1 MTSVTQPA
9 ASGFWDELT
18 QYLRDLHAALAP
30 LTDSWDPLLG
40 AGSVWLRA
48 GEGSLHLSADE
59 YRDYHRLLQRARDAL
74 APRGD
79 MSEAVIDSALQ
90 KAIFDVVDSPGTRAA
105 DVEVRIGQAV
115 NECRSFIEKPSQ
127 EYECWLEVGGL
138 ATASLPAEFGATRF
152 VLLGNQ
158 DIERLADLVRTEHTV
173 DQTQKL
179 DRIERMAVDLLGH
192 PVAIQRVHARDTEAA
207 VSLAT
212 RKLSSTLE
220 CLNFFADVISYNRH
234 PGGPDGARRP
244 TVLRIGESGP
254 AIALHMALAAD
265 GSFWENRQAT
275 RLSTFSFKRVR
286 DLPSLAGEAV
296 KRVEALLAHEVRNPV
311 EELLLRAVRWVGRAT
326 AAESPKDQV
335 LFSEIAL
342 ECLTRPGM
350 DRHSKQDLVSLT
362 AAVLD
367 RRHSDG
373 GSIEDE
379 ISRLYGIR
387 SELVHDG
394 SREILDSDSAE
405 MYEIALA
412 VTLGVLVSPEV
423 KQVETLGALDE
434 LLQSWVNKSR
444 QCPPQL
450 SPQLPPRAGKVAPS
464 GRDDL
469 SMLRQS
475 TRPGMDRAPPPT
487 SVAGF

>member
-1 MTSVTQPA
+1 MAQPA
-9 ASGFWDELT
+9 ASRFWDELT
-18 QYLRDLHAALAP
+18 HYLRDFHAALAP
-30 LTDSWDPLLG
+30 LTDSQTPLLG
-40 AGSVWLRA
+40 AGSVWWRA
-48 GEGSLHLSADE
+48 GEGSLHPSADE

-90 KAIFDVVDSPGTRAA
+90 KAIFDVADSPGTRVA

-115 NECRSFIEKPSQ
+115 NECRSFIEKPPQ

-152 VLLGNQ
+152 VLLGDQ
-158 DIERLADLVRTEHTV
+158 DIERLAERVRTEHTV
-173 DQTQKL
+173 DQTQKFDL
-179 DRIERMAVDLLGH
+179 IESMDLRGR
-192 PVAIQRVHARDTEAA
+192 PVAIQCVHARDPTAA

-212 RKLSSTLE
+212 RKLSITLE
-220 CLNFFADVISYNRH
+220 CLNFFADVISYNQH
-234 PGGPDGARRP
+234 PWGPDGAQRP

-254 AIALHMALAAD
+254 AIALQVALAAD
-265 GSFWENRQAT
+265 GSFWQNRQAT
-275 RLSTFSFKRVR
+275 KLGTFSLERAH

-326 AAESPKDQV
+326 AAESLEDRA

-342 ECLTRPGM
+342 ECLTRPGV
-350 DRHSKQDLVSLT
+350 DRHIKQEVVSQT
-362 AAVLD
+362 AAILD
-367 RRHSDG
+367 RSHSDG

-394 SREILDSDSAE
+394 SLEILDSDSTE

-412 VTLGVLVSPEV
+412 VTLDILVSPEV
-423 KQVETLGALDE
+423 EQVETLGALDE
-434 LLQSWVNKSR
+434 LLQSWVSR
-444 QCPPQL
+444 
-450 SPQLPPRAGKVAPS
+450 
-464 GRDDL
+464 
-469 SMLRQS
+469 
-475 TRPGMDRAPPPT
+475 
-487 SVAGF
+487 

>member
-1 MTSVTQPA
+1 MPA
-9 ASGFWDELT
+9 HASRTLAT
-18 QYLRDLHAALAP
+18 APSAPPSRACSLRHRPAN
-30 LTDSWDPLLG
+30 
-40 AGSVWLRA
+40 AGTPA
-48 GEGSLHLSADE
+48 ELSASPASRPLKLRSVDSG
-59 YRDYHRLLQRARDAL
+59 L

-90 KAIFDVVDSPGTRAA
+90 KAIFAVVDSPGTRAA

-115 NECRSFIEKPSQ
+115 NECRSFIEKPPQ

-152 VLLGNQ
+152 VLLGDQ
-158 DIERLADLVRTEHTV
+158 DIERLADRDRTEHTV
-173 DQTQKL
+173 DQAQKL
-179 DRIERMAVDLLGH
+179 DLIELMDLRGR
-192 PVAIQRVHARDTEAA
+192 PVAIQRVHARDAKAA

-254 AIALHMALAAD
+254 AIALQMALAAD
-265 GSFWENRQAT
+265 GSFWENRQVT
-275 RLSTFSFKRVR
+275 KLGTFSLERVR
-286 DLPSLAGEAV
+286 DLTSLAGEAV
-296 KRVEALLAHEVRNPV
+296 KRVEALLAHEVRNPG

-326 AAESPKDQV
+326 AAESPEDQV

-350 DRHSKQDLVSLT
+350 DRHSKQDLVSQT
-362 AAVLD
+362 AAILNRD
-367 RRHSDG
+367 HSDG

-412 VTLGVLVSPEV
+412 VTLGILVSPEV

-434 LLQSWVNKSR
+434 LLQSWVNK
-444 QCPPQL
+444 
-450 SPQLPPRAGKVAPS
+450 
-464 GRDDL
+464 
-469 SMLRQS
+469 
-475 TRPGMDRAPPPT
+475 
-487 SVAGF
+487 

>member
-30 LTDSWDPLLG
+30 LTDSRAPLLG
-40 AGSVWLRA
+40 AGSFWWRA
-48 GEGSLHLSADE
+48 GEGSVHLSADE

-115 NECRSFIEKPSQ
+115 NECRSFIEKPPQ

-152 VLLGNQ
+152 VLLGDQ

-179 DRIERMAVDLLGH
+179 DRIEQMAVDLLGH

-220 CLNFFADVISYNRH
+220 CLNFFADVIS
-234 PGGPDGARRP
+234 
-244 TVLRIGESGP
+244 
-254 AIALHMALAAD
+254 
-265 GSFWENRQAT
+265 
-275 RLSTFSFKRVR
+275 
-286 DLPSLAGEAV
+286 
-296 KRVEALLAHEVRNPV
+296 
-311 EELLLRAVRWVGRAT
+311 
-326 AAESPKDQV
+326 
-335 LFSEIAL
+335 
-342 ECLTRPGM
+342 
-350 DRHSKQDLVSLT
+350 
-362 AAVLD
+362 
-367 RRHSDG
+367 
-373 GSIEDE
+373 
-379 ISRLYGIR
+379 RLYGVR
-387 SELVHDG
+387 FELVHDG

-423 KQVETLGALDE
+423 KQVETLGALDVVPTKVVYRRE
-434 LLQSWVNKSR
+434 AGTV
-444 QCPPQL
+444 PPM
-450 SPQLPPRAGKVAPS
+450 PPCGRRA
-464 GRDDL
+464 L
-469 SMLRQS
+469 
-475 TRPGMDRAPPPT
+475 
-487 SVAGF
+487 

>member
-1 MTSVTQPA
+1 MTQPD
-9 ASGFWDELT
+9 ASGFWDEFT
-18 QYLRDLHAALAP
+18 QFLRDFHAALSP

-40 AGSVWLRA
+40 AGSVWWRA
-48 GEGSLHLSADE
+48 GEGSLPLSADE

-115 NECRSFIEKPSQ
+115 NECRAFIEKPPQ
-127 EYECWLEVGGL
+127 EYECWLEVEGL
-138 ATASLPAEFGATRF
+138 ASDSLPAAFSATRF
-152 VLLGNQ
+152 VLLGDQ

-173 DQTQKL
+173 DHAQKL
-179 DRIERMAVDLLGH
+179 DIIERMAVDLRGR
-192 PVAIQRVHARDTEAA
+192 PVAIQCVHARDTKAA

-212 RKLSSTLE
+212 RNLSITLE

-234 PGGPDGARRP
+234 RRGPDGAQRP

-254 AIALHMALAAD
+254 AIALQMALAAD
-265 GSFWENRQAT
+265 GSIWENRQAT
-275 RLSTFSFKRVR
+275 KLGTFSLERVH

-326 AAESPKDQV
+326 AAESPEDQV

-350 DRHSKQDLVSLT
+350 ERHSKQDLVSQT
-362 AAVLD
+362 AAILNRD
-367 RRHSDG
+367 HSDG

-379 ISRLYGIR
+379 ITRLYGIR

-434 LLQSWVNKSR
+434 LLQSWVNR
-444 QCPPQL
+444 
-450 SPQLPPRAGKVAPS
+450 
-464 GRDDL
+464 
-469 SMLRQS
+469 
-475 TRPGMDRAPPPT
+475 
-487 SVAGF
+487 

>member
-18 QYLRDLHAALAP
+18 QYLRDLHAALSP
-30 LTDSWDPLLG
+30 LTDSWDPLVG
-40 AGSVWLRA
+40 AGSVWWRA
-48 GEGSLHLSADE
+48 GEGSRHLSADE
-59 YRDYHRLLQRARDAL
+59 YRDYYRLLQRARDAL

-115 NECRSFIEKPSQ
+115 NECRSFIEKPPQ

-152 VLLGNQ
+152 VLLGDQ
-158 DIERLADLVRTEHTV
+158 DIERLADRDRTEHTV
-173 DQTQKL
+173 DQAQKL
-179 DRIERMAVDLLGH
+179 DLIELMAVDLRGR
-192 PVAIQRVHARDTEAA
+192 PVAIQRVHARDAKAA

-254 AIALHMALAAD
+254 AIALQMALAAD

-275 RLSTFSFKRVR
+275 RLGTFSLERVH

-326 AAESPKDQV
+326 AAESPEDQV

-412 VTLGVLVSPEV
+412 VTLGILVSPEV

-434 LLQSWVNKSR
+434 LLQSWVNK
-444 QCPPQL
+444 
-450 SPQLPPRAGKVAPS
+450 
-464 GRDDL
+464 
-469 SMLRQS
+469 
-475 TRPGMDRAPPPT
+475 
-487 SVAGF
+487 